1 MELVKRDEIAKILDK
16 YNINVTVEEIEK
28 RHSEPHRHYHTLE
41 HINFMINGIYELFDR
56 KIISGNDKDILLVAA
71 VFHDII
77 MEIGKDNNEK
87 QSADFLLNNTE
98 FVDEFQQNDINKAF
112 DIILD
117 TSDHDTSN
125 DLSKLFCDLDMAI
138 ISDSSFTEL
147 LKYEKQVY
155 LEFQKYP
162 YNAYKKGRLKFLRSM
177 LNDDYGKKNYDN
189 ILKLIEYIESYK
201 PKIGL
206 YAGSFNP
213 LHIGHKNI
221 MDKSESFFDKVIIG
235 IGINPEKND
244 DEEYTK
250 SLKENSKN
258 INEKFNKEVCFYSG
272 LLTDFIKEKQK
283 SENVDITLIRGL
295 RDGFDLV
302 YENRQ
307 IQYMKDMC
315 PELKVVYIPGDR
327 EFDHISSSGLRF
339 LKTYDEK
346 LIEKYLP

>member
-1 MELVKRDEIAKILDK
+1 MELIKRDEIVKILEK
-16 YNINVTVEEIEK
+16 YNISVTVEEIEK
-28 RHSEPHRHYHTLE
+28 RHSEIHRHYHTLE
-41 HINFMINGIYELFDR
+41 HINFVINGVYELFNN
-56 KIISGNDKDILLVAA
+56 KLISDNDKDILLVAA

-77 MEIGKDNNEK
+77 YEIGKDDNEK
-87 QSADFLLNNTE
+87 QSAEFLMSNTT
-98 FVDEFQQNDINKAF
+98 FIDEFQQNDIHKVYG
-112 DIILD
+112 IILD
-117 TSDHDTSN
+117 TDKHDTEN
-125 DLSKLFCDLDMAI
+125 KLSKSFCDLDMAT
-138 ISDSSFTEL
+138 ISESSFAEL
-147 LKYEKQVY
+147 IRYEKQVY

-162 YNAYKKGRLKFLRSM
+162 YNAYKKGRIKFLKGM
-177 LNDDYGKKNYDN
+177 LNGEYGKKNYDN
-189 ILKLIEYIESYK
+189 ILKLIEYIESNK

-221 MDKSESFFDKVIIG
+221 IDKSESFFDKIIIG

-244 DEEYTK
+244 TEEYTK
-250 SLKENSKN
+250 SLKENSKSINKRFN
-258 INEKFNKEVCFYSG
+258 IEICFYAG
-272 LLTDFIKEKQK
+272 LLTDFIKDKQL
-283 SENVDITLIRGL
+283 SEGIDISLIRGL

-307 IQYMKDMC
+307 IQYMKDMY